1 MRKTA
6 YILNY
11 LDAASPIIKSHKKA
25 EVSDNIGKRTLQFAE
40 AENQRNEDSECDG
53 NWHQH
58 ATRVLGGIRVGDLRS
73 AIRRRLFGSDI
84 DADSYSYYSY
94 SYS

>member
-1 MRKTA
+1 VRKTA

-58 ATRVLGGIRVGDLRS
+58 ATRVLGGIRVGDLR
-73 AIRRRLFGSDI
+73 FGNTPASLRF
-84 DADSYSYYSY
+84 
-94 SYS
+94 